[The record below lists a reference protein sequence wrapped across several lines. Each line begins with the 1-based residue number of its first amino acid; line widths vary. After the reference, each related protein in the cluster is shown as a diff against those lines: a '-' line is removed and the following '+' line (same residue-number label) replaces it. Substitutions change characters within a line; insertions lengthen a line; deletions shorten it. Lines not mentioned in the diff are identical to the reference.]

1 MSQITHGPHLL
12 QRLRVVAPWLA
23 ADLPA
28 DEGVHLLTGIEAEIV
43 PPESVLVKQ
52 GQPVDHALLVV
63 DGELQVTE
71 WSGVNALETRVR
83 GPGSTVGLEALF
95 VPGPSP
101 RSVQTRARAVVVRL
115 KPELYL
121 GALTRSL
128 LLGGRLAARAARQL
142 TRRLRAM
149 TEDLARRACSPNPE
163 PPPPEDTPV
172 PGVMAPHES
181 IHGTWRADR
190 HLLLATFDEMGLF
203 RRVGRGRPD
212 LAEALRGDLET
223 VPWRLELHAR
233 LHDEVLQA
241 QGAAP
246 GALHVVLAGTA
257 RREVRCDGA
266 DGTISLKALH
276 AGDLFGQTALCDG
289 QGAAAEVRALG
300 ACAVASLHPD
310 AGTRL
315 LEQAEHGLSSAVR
328 VTDWMASQV
337 AADLAF
343 VREEWKQGAGL

>member
-28 DEGVHLLTGIEAEIV
+28 GEGLHLLTSIDAEVI
-43 PPESVLVKQ
+43 PPESVLLER
-52 GQPVDHALLVV
+52 GAPADHALLVV

-71 WSGVNALETRVR
+71 WRGEDALETHVR
-83 GPGSTVGLEALF
+83 SPGTVVGLEAL
-95 VPGPSP
+95 VLPGPSP
-101 RSVQTRARAVVVRL
+101 RSVQTRGRAIVVRL
-115 KPELYL
+115 TPELYL

-142 TRRLRAM
+142 TRRMRAM
-149 TEDLARRACSPNPE
+149 TEELAQRACSTNPL
-163 PPPPEDTPV
+163 PPPDEDTPV

-181 IHGTWRADR
+181 THGTWRADR

-203 RRVGRGRPD
+203 RRVARGRPD
-212 LAEALRGDLET
+212 LAEALRSDLET
-223 VPWRLELHAR
+223 VAWPMELRAR

-241 QGAAP
+241 QGAPP

-257 RREVRCDGA
+257 RREVHCAGS

-276 AGDLFGQTALCDG
+276 PGDVFGQTALCDG

-300 ACAVASLHPD
+300 ACAVASLYAEPT
-310 AGTRL
+310 TRI

-328 VTDWMASQV
+328 LTDWMASQI

-343 VREEWKQGAGL
+343 VREEWKQGAAL